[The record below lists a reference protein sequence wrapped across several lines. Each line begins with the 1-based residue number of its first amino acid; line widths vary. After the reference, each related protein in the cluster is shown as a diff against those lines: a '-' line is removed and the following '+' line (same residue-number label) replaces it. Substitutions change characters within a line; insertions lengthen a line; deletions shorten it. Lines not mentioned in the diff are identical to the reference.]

1 MPAMDH
7 ASDHDQSQPTDH
19 HVGSIE
25 RVEADDPRLDPYRAL
40 RDPDLV
46 RAGEGRGWFIGE
58 QALVLERMLARP
70 GATISIL
77 ASAKMAERAASI
89 RDASPDRAPPIY
101 VADDVVLEA
110 IVRSRIALGPSRFW
124 RARTSATSTTSGS
137 SSATPPRSA
146 WTACC

>member
-1 MPAMDH
+1 MDH
-7 ASDHDQSQPTDH
+7 ASDRDQSQATGH

-110 IVRSRIALGPSRFW
+110 IVGFDL
-124 RARTSATSTTSGS
+124 
-137 SSATPPRSA
+137 
-146 WTACC
+146 